1 MKKKIL
7 AIAILAINLLGISI
21 FCYLTIMRWIEQQGN
36 NDSIIEYGNLSVIV
50 FSNLTALLISLFL
63 FFKVR
68 ADTIDI
74 IESYPNLFHKHL
86 IFLILIFCIMSIL
99 LFIYSFIV
107 LINEKDLNPL
117 WMLFFEIITTFIFGL
132 NLHVIYYDMD

>member
-1 MKKKIL
+1 MKKGIL

-36 NDSIIEYGNLSVIV
+36 NDYIIEYGNLSVIV

-74 IESYPNLFHKHL
+74 IESYPNLFHKYL

>member
-1 MKKKIL
+1 MKKGIL

-36 NDSIIEYGNLSVIV
+36 NDYIIEYGNLSVIV

-74 IESYPNLFHKHL
+74 IESYPNLFHKYL

-132 NLHVIYYDMD
+132 NLNVIYYDMD